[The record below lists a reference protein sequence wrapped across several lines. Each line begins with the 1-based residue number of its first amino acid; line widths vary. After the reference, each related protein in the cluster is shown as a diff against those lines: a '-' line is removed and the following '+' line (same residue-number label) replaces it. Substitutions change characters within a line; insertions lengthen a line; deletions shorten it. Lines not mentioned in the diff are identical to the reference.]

1 MTSTRLR
8 VYSGDDPQCELCGH
22 AQLDEFVVPG
32 STVLWHCGE
41 CGLYQKGPLAGNSAY
56 ADEYHAGYERK
67 RDKKLRTAMVRLN
80 RIAPLVQVESPRLL
94 DIGSSVGCVIEAAL
108 KRGWGAMGAD
118 LSASAVQ
125 FCRDRNLPCLLFDG
139 ASLPFDDES
148 FDVITSWHVI
158 EHVADVEATLA
169 EWLRVLRPGGVMAL
183 ETPDASSPLV
193 RLRGSRYRKFWAPEH
208 TYTFTPSTLSGF
220 MRRAGFTILPR
231 PAFGSLGEL
240 STGMAAYTLAYQ
252 AYNGLRKFAGV
263 SKAFQVFARRTDGRR
278 IQQRR
283 AAA

>member
-22 AQLDEFVVPG
+22 TQLDEFVVPG
-32 STVLWHCGE
+32 STVLWHCSE
-41 CGLYQKGPLAGNSAY
+41 CGLYQKGPLVENSAY
-56 ADEYHAGYERK
+56 ADDYHSGYERN

-80 RIAPLVQVESPRLL
+80 RIAPLIQVKSPRLL

-118 LSASAVQ
+118 LSASAIE
-125 FCRDRNLPCLLFDG
+125 FCRSRNLPCLLFDG

-158 EHVADVEATLA
+158 EHVADVESTLV
-169 EWLRVLRPGGVMAL
+169 EWFRVLRPGGVMAL

-193 RLRGSRYRKFWAPEH
+193 RLRGARYRKFWAPEH
-208 TYTFTPSTLSGF
+208 TYTFTPSTLAEF
-220 MRRAGFTILPR
+220 MSRAGFTILRR
-231 PAFGSLGEL
+231 PAFGHLGEL
-240 STGMAAYTLAYQ
+240 PASMAAYTVAYQ
-252 AYNGLRKFAGV
+252 AYHGLRKLAGV
-263 SKAFQVFARRTDGRR
+263 SKAFQLFARRPAEQHIR
-278 IQQRR
+278 QLR